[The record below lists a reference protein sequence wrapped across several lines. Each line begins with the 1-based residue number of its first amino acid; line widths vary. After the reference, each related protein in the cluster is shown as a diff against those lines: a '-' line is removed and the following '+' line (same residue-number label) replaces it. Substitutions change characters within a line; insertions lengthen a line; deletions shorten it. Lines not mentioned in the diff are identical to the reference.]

1 MSWSVVIMQL
11 PRFAD
16 TLRMDKSSVKMEC
29 TDPVLILTYSASSRT
44 VTRWYCT
51 TKVRTWSMSSSFRLV
66 ESLPERASIS
76 IHVRPSLNRLHHSLI
91 CVMLMASSSITR
103 WIFRMVSTRLS
114 PSFWQKFM
122 QYCCSSRSVIFAE
135 INSATRAAYKLSHT
149 RWLHGTDAVSWR
161 AKNHVCTWRS
171 PPPLYHST
179 PAVLH

>member
-1 MSWSVVIMQL
+1 M
-11 PRFAD
+11 
-16 TLRMDKSSVKMEC
+16 
-29 TDPVLILTYSASSRT
+29 Y
-44 VTRWYCT
+44 
-51 TKVRTWSMSSSFRLV
+51 
-66 ESLPERASIS
+66 
-76 IHVRPSLNRLHHSLI
+76 RPSAYPHLLCKFSDGDTMVLHDQSPHVVNELVISACWEPTGTSVNIHPRAAIFESVAPLLNLCDAHGIIVDNPLN
-91 CVMLMASSSITR
+91 LPKTR